1 MRQRTI
7 TRSARDP
14 RAGSRRLLRATAFG
28 MPCYALALLAH
39 VTAGGAWPGWPV
51 TLMLTLLLG
60 VTGLALT
67 HRRRRFGSL
76 LTPLLAAQA
85 GLHWVLSMTD
95 LTTPTGRLAP
105 GCVDVLVSAHQHGGC
120 SASTAAG
127 AVTDLATA
135 TIGGT
140 GSTPAA
146 MVMPSPL
153 MVVAHLLATVAT
165 AWLLARGEAWLWR
178 AVDWLVPALVRSHRP
193 RRVLRRVLSAQVPT
207 TPLGTPPGMPGSP
220 RGPPVPA

>member
-1 MRQRTI
+1 
-7 TRSARDP
+7 
-14 RAGSRRLLRATAFG
+14 

-39 VTAGGAWPGWPV
+39 VTAGGARPGWPV

-76 LTPLLAAQA
+76 LAPLLAAQV

-95 LTTPTGRLAP
+95 VATPTGRLAA
-105 GCVDVLVSAHQHGGC
+105 GCDGLLVTGHQHSGC
-120 SASTAAG
+120 SASAASTAA
-127 AVTDLATA
+127 ADLATA
-135 TIGGT
+135 TMGGA
-140 GSTPAA
+140 GPAPLPMA
-146 MVMPSPL
+146 TLSPL

-178 AVDWLVPALVRSHRP
+178 AMDWLVPALVRRRRP
-193 RRVLRRVLSAQVPT
+193 RRVPRRVAAGLAAT
-207 TPLGTPPGMPGSP
+207 APPGPGRRGPGCP
-220 RGPPVPA
+220 RGPPVWAPAMVNGV